1 MMSEGGASGPVRRE
15 RLVPEHAARRA
26 RALVRAAGARVPA
39 TADGRSASGGRSLS
53 EREGKAILALY
64 GIRTP
69 REILAGSSEDAVVAA
84 AQIGYPVTLKAE
96 SPYLIHTSETGTIIP
111 DVSDEQTLRSRF
123 KRALTNAWTWS
134 PADSVV
140 GVLIQE
146 PAPSGTEVIVGVMRD
161 PRERPVVVCAL
172 PASPGDTSK
181 DVQMLEPP
189 FDDEEARQALAR
201 LRGVARLE
209 GADTD
214 ALVDVLLRFSDL
226 ALDLGDLV
234 QEIGVNPLIVA
245 GAGRGACAV
254 DCLIVV
260 GE

>member
-1 MMSEGGASGPVRRE
+1 MMSDSGRPGAVRRE

-26 RALVRAAGARVPA
+26 RGLIRAATSRGQ
-39 TADGRSASGGRSLS
+39 ASGRGLS

-69 REILAGSSEDAVVAA
+69 RELLAGSSEDAVLAA
-84 AQIGYPVTLKAE
+84 EQIGYPVTLKAE

-111 DVSDEQTLRSRF
+111 DVADVTMLRSRF
-123 KRALTNAWTWS
+123 KRALTNAWSWS

-146 PAPSGTEVIVGVMRD
+146 TVPSGTNAIVGVMRD
-161 PRERPVVVCAL
+161 PREQPVVVCEL
-172 PASPGDTSK
+172 PGEAAEGGQTAK
-181 DVQMLEPP
+181 DVQLLEPP
-189 FDDEEARQALAR
+189 FDAAEAHRALSQLHGYPR
-201 LRGVARLE
+201 LA

-214 ALVDVLLRFSDL
+214 ALVDVLLRFSEL

-234 QEIGVNPLIVA
+234 HEIGVNPLIVA
-245 GAGRGACAV
+245 GPGRGACAV
-254 DCLIVV
+254 DCLVVV